1 MEEACRADLHRYTLD
16 NMVAAY
22 VDGIC
27 KALDLC
33 RDGKTAQVRHLA
45 VIWQRFL
52 PYHLARLR
60 HLREHLERKGV
71 RLSAIEVASQ
81 DASYGFSP
89 GQSSEGFEW
98 QCLFPGASYHD
109 HSAGNIHGAVLA
121 ALRRLHPDA
130 ILAPASAFP
139 EGMAAFRYRLESGC
153 YAVMMDDAWAHT
165 ARRGALTRR
174 VKRYVHRNIDGAFV
188 PADFYRDYY
197 RGLGF
202 PDERI
207 VVGVDVVDN
216 RFFAD
221 GAHQARLQERE
232 IRIAMDLPE
241 RYFLFVGRFL
251 PRKGLET
258 MLEAFAVYRKQ
269 TGADGWGLVLVG
281 DGPHRPVVERFSAG
295 LPGVHF
301 AGVRQGADLCRYFGL
316 AEALIVPS
324 ESDPWGLVVNE
335 GMAAGLPVLVSRG
348 CGAAH
353 TLVRDGENGW
363 TFASG
368 DTTGLATL
376 MARLGSLPPDARRG
390 MGDCSSRIIEEWS
403 LGRFAEGVDA
413 ALEFSRRPPAG
424 FVSDLATRLWKGRIS
439 VN

>member
-1 MEEACRADLHRYTLD
+1 
-16 NMVAAY
+16 
-22 VDGIC
+22 
-27 KALDLC
+27 
-33 RDGKTAQVRHLA
+33 
-45 VIWQRFL
+45 
-52 PYHLARLR
+52 
-60 HLREHLERKGV
+60 
-71 RLSAIEVASQ
+71 
-81 DASYGFSP
+81 
-89 GQSSEGFEW
+89 
-98 QCLFPGASYHD
+98 
-109 HSAGNIHGAVLA
+109 
-121 ALRRLHPDA
+121 
-130 ILAPASAFP
+130 
-139 EGMAAFRYRLESGC
+139 
-153 YAVMMDDAWAHT
+153 MMDDAWAHT
-165 ARRGALTRR
+165 DQRGALTRR
-174 VKRYVHRNIDGAFV
+174 VKRYVHRNIDGVFV

-216 RFFAD
+216 RFFAE
-221 GAHQARLQERE
+221 GARQARLQERE

-281 DGPHRPVVERFSAG
+281 DGPHRPVVERFAAG

-301 AGVRQGADLCRYFGL
+301 AGVRQGADLCRYYGL
-316 AEALIVPS
+316 ADALIVPS

-363 TFASG
+363 TFGPG
-368 DTTGLATL
+368 DAAGLAAL
-376 MARLGSLPPDARRG
+376 MVRLGSLTPDARRG
-390 MGDCSSRIIEEWS
+390 MGDCSSRIIDEWS

-413 ALEFSRRPPAG
+413 ALELSRRPPAG
-424 FVSDLATRLWKGRIS
+424 FVSDLATRLWKGRVS